1 MPPGERETRA
11 RPPRNARVS
20 LLWRV
25 LAANAAVIGAALAF
39 LSLSP
44 ATVPRPGSLESVLIL
59 GGSLTVMLVA
69 NLLLLR
75 RVLAPLRRL
84 TALMH
89 RVDPLAPGERLP
101 DRGHDRE
108 VAELTTAFNAM
119 LERLEEE
126 RRDATGRAVAAQEG
140 ERRRIAQ
147 ELHDEVGQGLTA
159 ALLQLESAARIAP
172 PQLAPKL
179 HEAMETVRGS
189 LEEARGVASR
199 LRPEALDDLGLIT
212 AVSVLG
218 KRLAKQSGMR
228 IDLDLHTDL
237 PPLVPQEEIVVY
249 RVAQEALTNVLRHAN
264 ATRVRVCLV
273 PWNGGVRL
281 CVVDDGTGLDGA
293 APGAGLLG
301 MRERA
306 MLIGARLAM
315 QERHD
320 GRGVEV
326 TLDVPAENGA

>member
-1 MPPGERETRA
+1 
-11 RPPRNARVS
+11 
-20 LLWRV
+20 
-25 LAANAAVIGAALAF
+25 
-39 LSLSP
+39 
-44 ATVPRPGSLESVLIL
+44 
-59 GGSLTVMLVA
+59 
-69 NLLLLR
+69 
-75 RVLAPLRRL
+75 
-84 TALMH
+84 
-89 RVDPLAPGERLP
+89 
-101 DRGHDRE
+101 
-108 VAELTTAFNAM
+108 
-119 LERLEEE
+119 
-126 RRDATGRAVAAQEG
+126 
-140 ERRRIAQ
+140 
-147 ELHDEVGQGLTA
+147 
-159 ALLQLESAARIAP
+159 
-172 PQLAPKL
+172 
-179 HEAMETVRGS
+179 
-189 LEEARGVASR
+189 
-199 LRPEALDDLGLIT
+199 
-212 AVSVLG
+212 
-218 KRLAKQSGMR
+218 MR

-293 APGAGLLG
+293 APGAGVLG